1 MTHFRCVAI
10 RNVVAIFEQILFE
23 SSTSRTRLPKGAGH
37 EGGLEFGLLAVNI
50 IIVISGFV
58 QCTI

>member
-1 MTHFRCVAI
+1 MFQYPQHERTGIKQMTHFRCVAI

-37 EGGLEFGLLAVNI
+37 EGG
-50 IIVISGFV
+50 
-58 QCTI
+58 